1 MATIGDRSY
10 AAFNWQFLMEVDE
23 VLLTVIHFAS
33 NESALQVHAGHEDKK
48 LAEM

>member
-10 AAFNWQFLMEVDE
+10 AAFNLQFLVEVE